1 MARESNK
8 TQVQRKE
15 RLGKRKVTEKKKER
29 DGEKRGKKEQE
40 KKRERKRSIPPPFL
54 SIFSLLTKRRARYCT
69 YLPTI
74 SFYRP
79 KPGTTKSHGR
89 SGDNEQTTDGAT
101 VSNRTSERGCLSET
115 KKRSSQKALKVY
127 TIHTHTHTQNQTK
140 QQEQNQQ
147 NHLHGVKSQ
156 PQHATPT
163 PPSFSL
169 HQLFHHKRT
178 SLVSFVLS
186 CFWLCPPPDLI
197 G

>member
-1 MARESNK
+1 MRVFEQRFGSDLVFTLHVDPFFKPGARKVLHKPWNLGMARESHK

-79 KPGTTKSHGR
+79 KP
-89 SGDNEQTTDGAT
+89 
-101 VSNRTSERGCLSET
+101 
-115 KKRSSQKALKVY
+115 
-127 TIHTHTHTQNQTK
+127 
-140 QQEQNQQ
+140 
-147 NHLHGVKSQ
+147 
-156 PQHATPT
+156 
-163 PPSFSL
+163 
-169 HQLFHHKRT
+169 
-178 SLVSFVLS
+178 
-186 CFWLCPPPDLI
+186 
-197 G
+197 